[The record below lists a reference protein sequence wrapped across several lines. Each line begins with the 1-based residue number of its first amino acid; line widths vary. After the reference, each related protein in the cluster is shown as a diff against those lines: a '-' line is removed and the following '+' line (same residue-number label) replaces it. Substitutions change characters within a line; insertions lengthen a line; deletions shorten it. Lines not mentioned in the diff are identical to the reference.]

1 MSSSLTIGLAITD
14 NLQIFE
20 AVSFLVGVVTVVPQ
34 IVLPLAADLAP
45 PERRASAISIVLSG
59 LLFGILIARVLA
71 GVIANFTTWRVVYY
85 MAVGVQYFVLV
96 GAYWII
102 PDYPAK
108 NQGLTYFNILT
119 SMAKYAVTEP
129 QVIQAAI
136 VNIASS
142 ACFSSYWVLFSM
154 PFFNIIVLILFTQGN
169 LNISAWRTTL
179 PLFHVRPI
187 TYSRYI

>member
-142 ACFSSYWVLFSM
+142 ACFSSYWVR
-154 PFFNIIVLILFTQGN
+154 FFHAVLLYHYAHS
-169 LNISAWRTTL
+169 LYPR
-179 PLFHVRPI
+179 
-187 TYSRYI
+187 

>member
-154 PFFNIIVLILFTQGN
+154 PFFNIIMLILFTQGD
-169 LNISAWRTTL
+169 LNVSAWWTTL